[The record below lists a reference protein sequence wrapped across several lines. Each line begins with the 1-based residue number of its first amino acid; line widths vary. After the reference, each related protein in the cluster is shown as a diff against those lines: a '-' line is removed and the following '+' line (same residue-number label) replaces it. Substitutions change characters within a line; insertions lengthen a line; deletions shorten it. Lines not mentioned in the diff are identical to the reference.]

1 MKWEG
6 ESEAGGRDGIEDVRY
21 YTTCL
26 YGFLERESS
35 ILTRDFSSWSSDQIS
50 VHALIPQTFLSA
62 LKIAIEAHVT
72 VKLTLL

>member
-6 ESEAGGRDGIEDVRY
+6 EIEAGGRDGIEDVRY

-35 ILTRDFSSWSSDQIS
+35 ILTRDFSS
-50 VHALIPQTFLSA
+50 
-62 LKIAIEAHVT
+62 
-72 VKLTLL
+72 